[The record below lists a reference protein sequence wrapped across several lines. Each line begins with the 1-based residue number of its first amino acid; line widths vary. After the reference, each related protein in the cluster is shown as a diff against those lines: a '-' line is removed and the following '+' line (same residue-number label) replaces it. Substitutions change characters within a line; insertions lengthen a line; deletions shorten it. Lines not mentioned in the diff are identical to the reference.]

1 MSANKKQK
9 VAKLDLENLQDRE
22 RAIWKIKSF
31 FEERLQEELNI
42 MRVSAPLIIPAGK
55 GINDDLNGIERKA
68 TFPVKNMNDQI
79 MELPQ
84 SCAKWKRMALKKYGM
99 EPGQGLV
106 LYMNALRPDE
116 DIDTIHS
123 VYVDQWDWE
132 KVLRA
137 EDRNVDY
144 LKDTVQKI
152 YRAIKQ
158 TEVEVEK
165 MCGIPQILPDD
176 ITFIHTTEMEKKW
189 PELSPKEREAE
200 VCKEHGAVFVIGIG
214 NPLENGEPHDGRA
227 PDYDDWYTPTPLGP
241 GLNGDI
247 LVWNPILNR
256 EFELSS
262 MGIRVDK
269 DSMMSQ
275 LTVRNALDRKDLEFH
290 KGVLEDEWPLSVG
303 GGIGQARLT
312 MFMLR
317 RSHVGETVRTVWPQ
331 QILDETNQRGIT
343 LL

>member
-68 TFPVKNMNDQI
+68 TFPVKQMNDQI
-79 MELPQ
+79 HELPQ

-99 EPGQGLV
+99 ERGEGLV
-106 LYMNALRPDE
+106 LYMNAIRPDE

-132 KVLRA
+132 KVIHA

-144 LKDTVQKI
+144 LKETVRAI
-152 YRAIKQ
+152 YRAMKR
-158 TEVEVEK
+158 TEQEVEK
-165 MCGIPQILPDD
+165 WCDIAPILPDD
-176 ITFIHTTEMEKKW
+176 ITFIHTTEMEQRW
-189 PELSPKEREAE
+189 PNLSPKEREAE
-200 VCKEHGAVFVIGIG
+200 ACKEHGAVFVIGIG
-214 NPLENGEPHDGRA
+214 NPMSNGEPHDGRA
-227 PDYDDWYTPTPLGP
+227 PDYDDWHTPTPLGP

-247 LVWNPILNR
+247 LVWNPVLER

-269 DSMMSQ
+269 NSMMSQ
-275 LTVRNALDRKDLEFH
+275 LRIRNMTERADLEFH
-290 KGVLEDEWPLSVG
+290 QGILNDEWPLSVG

-312 MFMLR
+312 MFLLR
-317 RSHVGETVRTVWPQ
+317 RQHVGETVRSVWPE
-331 QILDETNQRGIT
+331 QILTETSQNGIT
-343 LL
+343 VL